1 MHTGSRFHGPEFSL
15 VIVSFHLQLLLNS
28 NFVFEFVSLDFL
40 AFFDF
45 FDVDGA
51 GKVNW
56 KGVAYYNRLIDYMI
70 EKGMLFCDFLNEMYV
85 DCQLISFKF
94 IKI

>member
-1 MHTGSRFHGPEFSL
+1 
-15 VIVSFHLQLLLNS
+15 
-28 NFVFEFVSLDFL
+28 LDFL

-45 FDVDGA
+45 FDADGA

-70 EKGMLFCDFLNEMYV
+70 ERGVLFYEILNEMYV
-85 DCQLISFKF
+85 DFQLIAFTF

>member
-1 MHTGSRFHGPEFSL
+1 MHTGSRFHGPGFSL
-15 VIVSFHLQLLLNS
+15 VIVSSAVSIKFK
-28 NFVFEFVSLDFL
+28 FVCEFVSLDSL

-45 FDVDGA
+45 SDADGA

-56 KGVAYYNRLIDYMI
+56 NGAGNRLIDYMI
-70 EKGMLFCDFLNEMYV
+70 ERGMFFYEILNEMYV
-85 DCQLISFKF
+85 DCQLIAFTF